1 MTDCIWIHYSRP
13 RPHWYLLD
21 ETQQQQKLAVWD
33 EVRGRAKT
41 EGAEPMGRYH
51 VRGQHDFQEVEV
63 WRFGSAEG
71 AFEHWSRLTAAGY
84 NEFFAFSNNVG
95 LSLEGRTG

>member
-21 ETQQQQKLAVWD
+21 EAVQREKLATWD
-33 EVRGRAKT
+33 AVRERAT
-41 EGAEPMGRYH
+41 GEGAEPTGRYH
-51 VRGQHDFQEVEV
+51 VRGQHDFQEVEI
-63 WRFGSAEG
+63 WRFPSVEA

-84 NEFFAFSNNVG
+84 NELFAFSNNVG
-95 LSLEGRTG
+95 LALEGGAG